1 MHPILAHRGRLLLY
15 IALWIAFGGLL
26 AAIVAA
32 TGQTTS
38 AYALLYAEPLA
49 LLLGFQCF
57 FCWYLVRVLPVRDT
71 PRWRLFTTW
80 IGAGI
85 GDIAIWVVAGYAWA
99 QYLRAYTHAF
109 PADHHAIK
117 LVPLLVFSGAVGFT
131 VCVLAHY
138 LADAFER
145 SQSAERRALELQVLA
160 REAELKSLRSQLDP
174 HFLFNSLNSVAA
186 LIGSDGPAARRMCFL
201 MADFFRSSLS
211 LGGQV
216 SIPLAEELRL
226 ARTFLDIETIR
237 FGDRLQTSFDV
248 AEDSLAL
255 SVPPLV
261 LQPLVENA
269 VHHGIAHLLAGGEIK
284 VRARRRHGLLELA
297 VENPCDPDK
306 PASRGAGV
314 GLQNVK
320 SRIDAM
326 FGNRGSVDVDSRPE
340 RYRVSILLPCAP

>member
-1 MHPILAHRGRLLLY
+1 MHPVLAHRGRMLLY

-32 TGQTTS
+32 TGRTAS
-38 AYALLYAEPLA
+38 ADALLFAEPLA
-49 LLLGFQCF
+49 LLLGFEAL
-57 FCWYLVRVLPVRDT
+57 FCWYLVRLLPARET

-80 IGAGI
+80 AGAGI
-85 GDIAIWVVAGYAWA
+85 GNISIWVAVGYGWA
-99 QYLRAYTHAF
+99 EVLRSRNPSFSATRSS
-109 PADHHAIK
+109 
-117 LVPLLVFSGAVGFT
+117 LELLPLLIFSGAVGFT

-138 LADAFER
+138 LAEALER
-145 SQSAERRALELQVLA
+145 SREAERRALEVQVLA
-160 REAELKSLRSQLDP
+160 REAELKALRAQLDP

-186 LIGSDGPAARRMCFL
+186 LIGSDAPAARRMCFL

-211 LGGQV
+211 LGGRQ
-216 SIPLAEELRL
+216 SIPLSEELRL

-248 AEDSLAL
+248 AEDSLCVA
-255 SVPPLV
+255 VPPLV

-269 VHHGIAHLLAGGEIK
+269 VHHGVAQLLAGGEIK

-297 VENPCDPDK
+297 VENPCDPDR

-314 GLQNVK
+314 GLSNVK
-320 SRIDAM
+320 ARIDAL
-326 FGNRGSVDVDSRPE
+326 FANRGSVDVDARPE
-340 RYRVSILLPCAP
+340 RFRVSILLPCAS